1 MVDKDVL
8 GSAVRTVAQLMR
20 PPTATIEAAAHLAA
34 AAYLIK
40 HRRASVLVVTTDR
53 DHDPVAMLSDEE
65 VAHAIADGRDPE
77 RTRVR
82 QVARQRPVT
91 VDSHAAAADA
101 ARLMLA
107 QGVQHLLVEDGERF
121 VGIVDLNEV
130 CRAAP
135 DTCGRGGTAP
145 TSSRSS

>member
-1 MVDKDVL
+1 MADKHIL
-8 GSAVRTVAQLMR
+8 ASAVQTVAQLMR
-20 PPTATIEAAAHLAA
+20 PPTATIEPAAHLAA

-40 HRRASVLVVTTDR
+40 HRHASVLVVTTD
-53 DHDPVAMLSDEE
+53 DHDPVAMISDED
-65 VAHAIADGRDPE
+65 VAHAVADGRDPE

-107 QGVQHLLVEDGERF
+107 QGVQHLLVEEGERL

-130 CRAAP
+130 CQAAP
-135 DTCGRGGTAP
+135 DTCGCREAAP
-145 TSSRSS
+145 NSSRSS